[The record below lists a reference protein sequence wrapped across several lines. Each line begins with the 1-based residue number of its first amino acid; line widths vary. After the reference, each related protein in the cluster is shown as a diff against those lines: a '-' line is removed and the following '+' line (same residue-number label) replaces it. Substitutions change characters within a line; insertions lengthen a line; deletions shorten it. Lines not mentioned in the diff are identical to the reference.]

1 MATDSAINAID
12 QCKKCIDE
20 KRSFVLQGGAG
31 SGKTESLKEL
41 LIYIKQTNPQA
52 KVMCI
57 THTNVAVNEILS
69 RTGNAFPVS
78 TIHSFLNSLIKDYKK
93 NIYAVIGELF
103 FIPEFDIAEKPEAV
117 SEKDYKKSEHERYKK
132 SYEKYAEKHYQMTRE
147 SVAKAARQYEEAL
160 LLKELLNVFRGKA

>member
-1 MATDSAINAID
+1 MATDSVITAID

-41 LIYIKQTNPQA
+41 LIYINQTNPKA

-69 RTGNAFPVS
+69 RTGNA
-78 TIHSFLNSLIKDYKK
+78 
-93 NIYAVIGELF
+93 
-103 FIPEFDIAEKPEAV
+103 
-117 SEKDYKKSEHERYKK
+117 
-132 SYEKYAEKHYQMTRE
+132 
-147 SVAKAARQYEEAL
+147 
-160 LLKELLNVFRGKA
+160 

>member
-1 MATDSAINAID
+1 MATDSVITVID

-41 LIYIKQTNPQA
+41 LIYINQTNPKA

-93 NIYAVIGELF
+93 NIHTVIGELF
-103 FIPEFDIAEKPEAV
+103 FIPEFVSTEKTEEI
-117 SEKDYKKSEHERYKK
+117 SEKDYKKNEHERYKK
-132 SYEKYAEKHYQMTRE
+132 AYEK
-147 SVAKAARQYEEAL
+147 
-160 LLKELLNVFRGKA
+160 

>member
-1 MATDSAINAID
+1 MATETTITAVD
-12 QCKKCIDE
+12 QCKKCIDN

-41 LIYIKQTNPQA
+41 LIYISQTNPKA

-57 THTNVAVNEILS
+57 THTNVAVNEIQS

-93 NIYAVIGELF
+93 NIHTISCSAHAHSFCILCRKYPHF
-103 FIPEFDIAEKPEAV
+103 FQKQRIPELRTT
-117 SEKDYKKSEHERYKK
+117 H
-132 SYEKYAEKHYQMTRE
+132 Q
-147 SVAKAARQYEEAL
+147 
-160 LLKELLNVFRGKA
+160 